1 MGFNRTKLVAA
12 TGVVLLCVSAASAKT
27 SKGKARHSTKS
38 HATASSKAGKS
49 VKSSKTSAK
58 SSHSSRKS
66 AKSARKARGQQAM
79 DSQRASEIQSAL
91 IREHYLD
98 GEPSGSWDSRSKAAM
113 QKFQA
118 DHGWQSK
125 VVPDSRALIVLGL
138 GPDHSN
144 LMNPDTAATSN
155 LRPGGGV
162 ERNNQ

>member
-12 TGVVLLCVSAASAKT
+12 TSVVLLCVSAASAKT
-27 SKGKARHSTKS
+27 SKTKHSTKS
-38 HATASSKAGKS
+38 HATASSKSGKS
-49 VKSSKTSAK
+49 TKSSKSGHTSKKTAK
-58 SSHSSRKS
+58 STHKH
-66 AKSARKARGQQAM
+66 RGQQAM
-79 DSQRASEIQSAL
+79 DSQRATEIQSAL

-98 GEPSGSWDSRSKAAM
+98 GEPNGSWDSRSKAAM

-125 VVPDSRALIVLGL
+125 VVPDSRALIMLGL

-162 ERNNQ
+162 DRNNQ